1 MIVEILN
8 PDNYRTSLFA
18 LPTLLTASIMLA
30 LGLRV
35 LIGERRSR
43 VSISFFVMT
52 TTAALWL
59 SSYSM
64 MYCAVDERVAAGWRR
79 IGQLGIG
86 FIPASVYHFT
96 LAALWNYERHKRWV
110 WLIWGILLGFLLA
123 VFTC

>member
-8 PDNYRTSLFA
+8 PDNYQTSLFA

-35 LIGERRSR
+35 LIGEHRSR
-43 VSISFFVMT
+43 VTISFFVMT

-59 SSYSM
+59 SSYSL
-64 MYCAVDERVAAGWRR
+64 MYCALDERVAAGWSR
-79 IGQLGIG
+79 IGQVGIL

-96 LAALWNYERHKRWV
+96 LAALGNYKRLKRRV
-110 WLIWGILLGFLLA
+110 WLIWEISLGF
-123 VFTC
+123 C